1 MDWFL
6 QRLSG
11 AGCGCEDIGIGPK
24 CSIDFRGL
32 FFLTTSTTKTS
43 LRSLKDLIGFRGAL
57 YAVDIHGLSSALNA
71 ANRPIILSCPS
82 LAL

>member
-1 MDWFL
+1 MVVKTL
-6 QRLSG
+6 VLGLNVPLNS
-11 AGCGCEDIGIGPK
+11 EDFF
-24 CSIDFRGL
+24 SNDFNHQDVL
-32 FFLTTSTTKTS
+32 KIF
-43 LRSLKDLIGFRGAL
+43 KDLTGLRGAL